1 MSQIIVC
8 ADCRTEFSFSTEEQ
22 AFYAEKGFS
31 TPRRCKSCR
40 AAAKAA
46 RAGGGGSAG
55 GSSYGGGGSSSSY
68 GGGGGG
74 GYGGQRTERQMYDVT
89 CGQCGVATQVPFK
102 PNGAK
107 PVLCRD
113 CFRR

>member
-1 MSQIIVC
+1 MTQVIAC
-8 ADCRTEFSFSTEEQ
+8 ADCATEFTFSTEEQ
-22 AFYAEKGFS
+22 AFFAEKGFS
-31 TPRRCKSCR
+31 APRRCKSCR

-46 RAGGGGSAG
+46 R
-55 GSSYGGGGSSSSY
+55 GGGSSGGGSY
-68 GGGGGG
+68 GSGG
-74 GYGGQRTERQMYDVT
+74 GYGGGQRTERQMHDVT
-89 CGQCGVATQVPFK
+89 CDQCGVATQVPFK